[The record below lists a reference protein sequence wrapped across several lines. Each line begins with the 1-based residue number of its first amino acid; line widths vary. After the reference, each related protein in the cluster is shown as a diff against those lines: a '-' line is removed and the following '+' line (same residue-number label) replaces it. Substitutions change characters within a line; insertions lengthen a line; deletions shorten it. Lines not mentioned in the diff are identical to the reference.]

1 MGTEGGQLLMIGLWP
16 EKTDDTMAPWEGG
29 WDGWEW
35 ILSRYNPR
43 MLFYRGRGKWPSGC
57 VRAIFCQNWSPFYPR
72 RPQLFFR
79 IGAPGRQI
87 HFHISLLEIALRR
100 TFHCMIT
107 LICAVCLSAKKDGA
121 WSYVTP
127 THYQS
132 GTFSSTAVEDI
143 RIELDR

>member
-43 MLFYRGRGKWPSGC
+43 MLFHTERKVTLWLRQGYILPKL
-57 VRAIFCQNWSPFYPR
+57 VPFLST
-72 RPQLFFR
+72 QTTTFFR

-143 RIELDR
+143 EIELDR

>member
-1 MGTEGGQLLMIGLWP
+1 MGVDTIGIKSQDALPQRERKVTLWLRQ
-16 EKTDDTMAPWEGG
+16 GY
-29 WDGWEW
+29 
-35 ILSRYNPR
+35 ILPK
-43 MLFYRGRGKWPSGC
+43 L
-57 VRAIFCQNWSPFYPR
+57 VPFLST
-72 RPQLFFR
+72 QTTTFFR

-107 LICAVCLSAKKDGA
+107 LICAVCLRAKKDGA

-143 RIELDR
+143 GIELDR

>member
-1 MGTEGGQLLMIGLWP
+1 MGVDTIEIQSQDALPHREESDPLVASGLYSAKIGP
-16 EKTDDTMAPWEGG
+16 
-29 WDGWEW
+29 
-35 ILSRYNPR
+35 
-43 MLFYRGRGKWPSGC
+43 LFIHADHS
-57 VRAIFCQNWSPFYPR
+57 
-72 RPQLFFR
+72 FFR

-107 LICAVCLSAKKDGA
+107 LICAVCLRAKKDGA

-143 RIELDR
+143 EIELDR